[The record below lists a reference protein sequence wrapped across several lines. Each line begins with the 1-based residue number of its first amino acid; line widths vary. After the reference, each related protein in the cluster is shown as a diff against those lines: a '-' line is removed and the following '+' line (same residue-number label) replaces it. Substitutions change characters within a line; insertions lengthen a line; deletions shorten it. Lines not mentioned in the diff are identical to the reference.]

1 MQLSPLSC
9 SGLQRET
16 ERGAVWKGGKGGEQE
31 ESSLIMGARKWGGW
45 AHRRTNGLM
54 RLAESCLPSNL
65 ISGQNYFSAA
75 FIAVIRHSCSPRAL
89 FSVHSASPFV
99 FHCHA
104 NTKQLTHKCTC
115 AHTQTRFVL
124 SDFRQIQLGTKSK
137 LSRGMINTITA
148 DAPQWVDRRV
158 I

>member
-16 ERGAVWKGGKGGEQE
+16 ERGAVWRRAEEE
-31 ESSLIMGARKWGGW
+31 ESSLIMGGRKWGGW
-45 AHRRTNGLM
+45 AHGRNNRLM
-54 RLAESCLPSNL
+54 KLAESCLSSNL

-75 FIAVIRHSCSPRAL
+75 FIAVMRHSCSPRAL
-89 FSVHSASPFV
+89 FAVHSTSHFML
-99 FHCHA
+99 HCHV
-104 NTKQLTHKCTC
+104 NTKQRTHTR
-115 AHTQTRFVL
+115 TQTHFAL
-124 SDFRQIQLGTKSK
+124 PDFRQIQLSTKSK

-148 DAPQWVDRRV
+148 DAPQWVDQRV